1 MDEGSPSGACPA
13 RNSYFMYGTCFVHV
27 HDASPAVLNRT
38 RFYKDPCTLLEIGK
52 TPEFFP
58 AVCGFLMIV

>member
-1 MDEGSPSGACPA
+1 
-13 RNSYFMYGTCFVHV
+13 MYGTCFVLT